1 MLDKMAKTAK
11 NFIRVEGGDDE
22 IERKVII
29 SGSKATSGERGVVYL
44 SNVPHGFYENQ
55 MYKFF
60 SQFGK
65 VTNVRLG
72 RSSKTGGFKGYAF
85 VEFRFADVA
94 KIVAESMNNYLM
106 HEKLM
111 RAKLVPPEKVRPA
124 IFKHRVNPEKPPGKK
139 ARAMA
144 KKQVNMDRDERQ
156 EQARRRKQYSKLA
169 KSTAKLRELGVDI
182 SAHLPDIEAE
192 KEARRDRVKKEGR
205 TPVMAVDDS
214 DLDIT
219 LKTPPNVRKIKS
231 RQNSAALSGATP
243 ISGKFKSGGGGSKRE
258 LLASTLKTST
268 PTLEQVVAKKKSKLF
283 SAKKSKQTP

>member
-1 MLDKMAKTAK
+1 MLEKMAK
-11 NFIRVEGGDDE
+11 NFIRVEDSEDGE

-55 MYKFF
+55 MFKFF

-72 RSSKTGGFKGYAF
+72 RSKKTGGFRGYAF

-111 RAKLVPPEKVRPA
+111 RAKVVPPEKVRPA
-124 IFKHRVNPEKPPGKK
+124 MFKHRVNPEKPPGKK
-139 ARAMA
+139 ARALA

-156 EQARRRKQYSKLA
+156 EQARRRKQHSKLT

-182 SAHLPDIEAE
+182 IAHLPDIEAE
-192 KEARRDRVKKEGR
+192 KEARRQRVKKEGR

-219 LKTPPNVRKIKS
+219 LKTPPNVRKVKS
-231 RQNSAALSGATP
+231 RQNSAALSATP
-243 ISGKFKSGGGGSKRE
+243 ISGKFKSGGGSKGE
-258 LLASTLKTST
+258 LLASTLKSST
-268 PTLEQVVAKKKSKLF
+268 PTLDQVAKKKSKLF
-283 SAKKSKQTP
+283 SAKKSKQT